1 MTIETKHNK
10 GDSVFVI
17 FDNEVFNRIVKS
29 IHIDVSFA
37 EPIITYIVEICGGSY
52 KYKEQ
57 HVFAT
62 KEELI
67 KSL

>member
-10 GDSVFVI
+10 GDSVFII
-17 FDNEVFNRIVKS
+17 FDNEVVNRVVKS
-29 IHIDVSFA
+29 IHIDISFT
-37 EPIITYIVEICGGSY
+37 EPTITYVFEICGGSY
-52 KYKEQ
+52 RYKEQ
-57 HVFAT
+57 HVFST